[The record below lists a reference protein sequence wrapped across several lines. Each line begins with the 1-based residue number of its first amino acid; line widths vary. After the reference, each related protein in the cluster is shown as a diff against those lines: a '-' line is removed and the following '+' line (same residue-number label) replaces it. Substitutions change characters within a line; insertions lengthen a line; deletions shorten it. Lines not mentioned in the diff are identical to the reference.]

1 MRDNH
6 LPHNNGFK
14 VPEDYF
20 NSFEERLNT
29 RLYLDDKKSNGFK
42 TPDNYFENFKVNL
55 PQNETSKVIRFS
67 SKKTIIIITSIAATI
82 ALLLTLTFNTK
93 QQNLNNLDSELLSA
107 YVYDEIETEDL
118 NLFLEDVSLNEAD
131 FLELKNDN
139 LEQVI
144 NDIELE
150 DIIQD

>member
-1 MRDNH
+1 MKKNH

-14 VPEDYF
+14 VPKDYF

-29 RLYLDDKKSNGFK
+29 QLYLDDKKSNSFK

-131 FLELKNDN
+131 FLKLKNDN